1 MTREDLAK
9 DILLTLLPNWAR
21 DIEPSC
27 PDPIQ
32 RLPET
37 SVALADALL
46 EALGAK
52 EAPASWLSKEM
63 RTPAK
68 GFPAIK
74 DHHVDFDGVKVSLYR
89 REPGDG
95 VNPAT
100 MPLEPVKPWM
110 PGDGDI
116 VRVRTDFKD
125 WTHLKHQYAG
135 KVGKVTEAHTDTTL
149 CYVAFDTSWGRF
161 WANELEPA
169 E

>member
-9 DILLTLLPNWAR
+9 DILLTLLLNWAR
-21 DIEPSC
+21 DIEPSY

-32 RLPET
+32 RLSET

-74 DHHVDFDGVKVSLYR
+74 GAWVPKVG
-89 REPGDG
+89 E
-95 VNPAT
+95 V
-100 MPLEPVKPWM
+100 
-110 PGDGDI
+110 
-116 VRVRTDFKD
+116 VRVKD
-125 WTHLKHQYAG
+125 GLPLPRGLYSGHTG
-135 KVGKVTEAHTDTTL
+135 KVASVEDGEVQ
-149 CYVAFDTSWGRF
+149 VAFEVSWLYF
-161 WANELEPA
+161 MAYDLEPA